1 MLNLGPIIFGFL
13 IGFIFGTRIKTKPE
27 SNINFPLSSFVVIFL
42 VALFVA
48 WQVGP
53 YPYYADLP
61 LASGFVAG
69 IIGIIAGKLL
79 LGR

>member
-27 SNINFPLSSFVVIFL
+27 SNINFPFSSFVVIFL
-42 VALFVA
+42 IALAVA

-53 YPYYADLP
+53 YPYYDDVK

-69 IIGIIAGKLL
+69 IIGIIAGKFL